1 MAHSVSPTFPA
12 TSDLAF
18 TDEIVATLAPLM
30 PIVDEV
36 LALLDRVPM
45 ERRLHQCLDGS
56 WSSVEIITSDPND
69 PMQGHGTEWLDDL
82 PSLLPLFEAFGGVIA
97 HCTIARLAPDD
108 LLDWHYDPV
117 SLDHDLSRLHLPVR
131 SNPDAVTDF
140 CDARVHWP
148 EGRLFYGDYGFP
160 HRVLN
165 TGGTERIHLYFDVPS
180 ADLRPLLPENLSG
193 RHQIREMAVNRL
205 LAWKSASRATSAA

>member
-56 WSSVEIITSDPND
+56 W
-69 PMQGHGTEWLDDL
+69 
-82 PSLLPLFEAFGGVIA
+82 
-97 HCTIARLAPDD
+97 
-108 LLDWHYDPV
+108 
-117 SLDHDLSRLHLPVR
+117 
-131 SNPDAVTDF
+131 
-140 CDARVHWP
+140 
-148 EGRLFYGDYGFP
+148 
-160 HRVLN
+160 
-165 TGGTERIHLYFDVPS
+165 
-180 ADLRPLLPENLSG
+180 
-193 RHQIREMAVNRL
+193 
-205 LAWKSASRATSAA
+205 